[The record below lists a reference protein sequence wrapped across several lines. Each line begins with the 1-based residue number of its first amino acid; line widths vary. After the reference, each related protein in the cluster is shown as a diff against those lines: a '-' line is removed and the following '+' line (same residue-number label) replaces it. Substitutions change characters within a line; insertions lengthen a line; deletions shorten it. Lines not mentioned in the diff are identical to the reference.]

1 VRPRT
6 SGVGPIKRRA
16 LIAEFDNDIRR
27 ERQQDG
33 INKAKAEG
41 GEVWSQAASD
51 DRSGAED
58 LGESCLDSKEPQVRA
73 KASDR
78 ASAWLTIEIV
88 HHRPPGA
95 DGEEIS
101 IKLQAV
107 PSFEA
112 YGRFLEAAD
121 PFVFWAE
128 ATRMTWFCWARSCIP
143 DEWLYIPLAFLKGS

>member
-1 VRPRT
+1 MSGLKGTTGQSESERPR
-6 SGVGPIKRRA
+6 I
-16 LIAEFDNDIRR
+16 
-27 ERQQDG
+27 
-33 INKAKAEG
+33 
-41 GEVWSQAASD
+41 
-51 DRSGAED
+51 
-58 LGESCLDSKEPQVRA
+58 CLVNQ
-73 KASDR
+73 
-78 ASAWLTIEIV
+78 EIV

>member
-1 VRPRT
+1 
-6 SGVGPIKRRA
+6 
-16 LIAEFDNDIRR
+16 IAEFDNDIRR

-78 ASAWLTIEIV
+78 ASAWFTKRSFTIGRRAPTERKFRLSCRRCPPSKPTVDFWKQLT
-88 HHRPPGA
+88 HLCFGLRPPG
-95 DGEEIS
+95 
-101 IKLQAV
+101 
-107 PSFEA
+107 
-112 YGRFLEAAD
+112 
-121 PFVFWAE
+121 
-128 ATRMTWFCWARSCIP
+128 
-143 DEWLYIPLAFLKGS
+143 